1 MLLGGNYT
9 LAFLGHRLNVGKLK
23 IDDDDTD
30 GGISISEN
38 DNNASCNNR
47 SRLAVFFHILYNM
60 IIPSNSPCRT
70 CGC

>member
-30 GGISISEN
+30 GGIST
-38 DNNASCNNR
+38 
-47 SRLAVFFHILYNM
+47 V
-60 IIPSNSPCRT
+60 
-70 CGC
+70 